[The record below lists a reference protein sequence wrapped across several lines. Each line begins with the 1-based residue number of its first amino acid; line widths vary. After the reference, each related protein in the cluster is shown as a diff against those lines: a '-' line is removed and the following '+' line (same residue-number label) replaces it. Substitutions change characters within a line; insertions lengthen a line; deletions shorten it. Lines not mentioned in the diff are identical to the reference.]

1 MTVVALI
8 GANALWLL
16 YAWLI
21 SAIVS
26 SYLSNRK
33 GYGEKP
39 GLVTGLLLSAL
50 AILIWLMIPARA
62 ASRWKL
68 DGPFGKGS
76 GKTVA
81 EARSEQEEGTP

>member
-16 YAWLI
+16 YVWLL
-21 SAIVS
+21 SAIIS

-39 GLVTGLLLSAL
+39 GLVTGLLLSVF
-50 AILIWLMIPARA
+50 AILIWLVFPARA

-81 EARSEQEEGTP
+81 EARAEQEGSS

>member
-8 GANALWLL
+8 GANALLLL
-16 YAWLI
+16 YVWLV
-21 SAIVS
+21 SAIVA

-33 GYGEKP
+33 GYGEKA
-39 GLVTGLLLSAL
+39 GLVTGLLVSAL
-50 AILIWLMIPARA
+50 AILIWLLIPARA

-68 DGPFGKGS
+68 DGPFGRGS

-81 EARSEQEEGTP
+81 EARAEQEGSS

>member
-16 YAWLI
+16 YAWLL

-39 GLVTGLLLSAL
+39 GLVTGLLLSVVS
-50 AILIWLMIPARA
+50 ILIWLVIPARA

-68 DGPFGKGS
+68 DGPFGRGS

-81 EARSEQEEGTP
+81 EARAEEEGST

>member
-8 GANALWLL
+8 GANALLLL
-16 YAWLI
+16 YVWLV
-21 SAIVS
+21 SAIVA

-33 GYGEKP
+33 GYGEKA

-50 AILIWLMIPARA
+50 AILIWLLIPARA

-68 DGPFGKGS
+68 DGPFGRGS

-81 EARSEQEEGTP
+81 EARAEQEGSS

>member
-16 YAWLI
+16 YGWLI
-21 SAIVS
+21 SAILS

-33 GYGEKP
+33 GYGEKA

-50 AILIWLMIPARA
+50 AILIWLLIPARA

-68 DGPFGKGS
+68 DGPFGRGS

-81 EARSEQEEGTP
+81 EARSEQEGGST

>member
-1 MTVVALI
+1 MTVLALI

-33 GYGEKP
+33 GYGEKA
-39 GLVTGLLLSAL
+39 GLVTGLILSVV
-50 AILIWLMIPARA
+50 AILIWLLIPARS
-62 ASRWKL
+62 ASRWKI
-68 DGPFGKGS
+68 DGPFGRGS

-81 EARSEQEEGTP
+81 EARAEQEGHS